1 MSEEDPS
8 TTTPSPYE
16 TTAPVTTGTGD
27 ESNSGQ
33 GGNYGSGYGSG
44 AGTGSDSLN
53 SNDRSPYSS
62 APPPSNRDSTEN
74 KIFIGGLSWQT
85 TLDGLRFYFEK
96 FGELT
101 DVALMTDKHTGQPR
115 GFGFIT
121 MADAAAADVVLGQ
134 SHNIDG
140 RVVDCKRAVPKD
152 KAPAPTRLESTKIFV
167 GGLSPDVGDKEF
179 KECFE
184 KYGAITDSIVMF
196 DRKTNRSRGFG
207 FVTFENEESV
217 RTVLSRDHEI
227 MGKYVEIKRAE
238 PRDSSNLRGGPGMDG
253 GGRGAYSSRGGGY
266 NDGYDMGGKGG
277 YGGGGYGGGGY
288 GGGGSYGGGGYG
300 GGGGR
305 G

>member
-121 MADAAAADVVLGQ
+121 MADAADL
-134 SHNIDG
+134 N
-140 RVVDCKRAVPKD
+140 
-152 KAPAPTRLESTKIFV
+152 RLKIFV